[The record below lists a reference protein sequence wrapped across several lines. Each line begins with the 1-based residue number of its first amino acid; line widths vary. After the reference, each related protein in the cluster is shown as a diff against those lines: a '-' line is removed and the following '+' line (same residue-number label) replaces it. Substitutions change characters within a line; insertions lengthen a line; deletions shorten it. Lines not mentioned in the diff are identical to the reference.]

1 MNNPAG
7 SQNPELKRKLKHMIV
22 QACNKDMDPESIAD
36 DDTLVG
42 FGSKLAL
49 DSLDVLQVNVAVMNE
64 FGARIEDSKHARR
77 VMKTINALADFV
89 AAEGSHDQSGDEPR
103 A

>member
-1 MNNPAG
+1 MP
-7 SQNPELKRKLKHMIV
+7 SSSESMDPELKRKLKHMIV
-22 QACNKDMDPESIAD
+22 QACNKDIDPESIGD

-42 FGSKLAL
+42 FGSRLAL
-49 DSLDVLQVNVAVMNE
+49 DSLDVLQVNVAIMNE

-77 VMKTINALADFV
+77 VMKTINTLAEFIT
-89 AAEGSHDQSGDEPR
+89 AEGRTGADKN